1 MTSYPKDP
9 FNGNEV
15 GTSLFLTGGMG
26 PKISEKMDGYAKKA
40 GMSRRNFIKSSLGF
54 SAAMLAAN
62 EITGMKFFEVGEAE
76 AADVGAKNEA
86 IQVARASS
94 DFIVDVHTHVCT
106 RPGHY
111 QLGVNTT
118 ERGMWFVQL
127 LDDLGKA
134 FGLPNGTRDMNV
146 ENYGKLILQE
156 SDTTVG
162 IFNPFGFREDYGGQD
177 MIPMEYQV
185 GVRNNWPKSTLMLA
199 GGLTPNQG
207 LSETLDRLTQYVE
220 KYKISGLKLYTF
232 DATEKKGWWF
242 DDEKLAY
249 PIWEKCRKLGIKNI
263 GCHKG
268 IPFGQ
273 FYARYAHAE
282 DFDAAADDF
291 LDLNF
296 IAYHSA
302 WPYHNELA
310 ALKGFKPQRKNLYCE
325 VGSTFA
331 ATVTSRPLECAHVI
345 GTLLARPRSGLRAVG
360 HRLAAVGQPAMAD
373 RGVPQVPD
381 SRPAGRRPR
390 LSEDHR
396 RNPSQGLRRECS
408 AHLEH
413 RQAGR
418 RCRRKPRSW
427 RTRPVWPDR
436 QGCIF
441 DGADS
446 IAESALFS
454 PGKHKAGES
463 KCQPTNMHA
472 IPVASSTRR
481 ATGSM
486 IRVRSIARSASGDLR
501 KVLSAPSLNTRNHS
515 SPDRGQVRKAVGK
528 RRDRQGE
535 GTAEDL

>member
-1 MTSYPKDP
+1 MEFNVLQHFKGLAELGKDLGTDP
-9 FNGNEV
+9 FDGDQV
-15 GTSLFLTGGMG
+15 GTSLFMTGGMG
-26 PKISEKMDGYAKKA
+26 PQITKKMDESARKA
-40 GMSRRNFIKSSLGF
+40 GMSRRNFIRSSLGF

-62 EITGMKFFEVGEAE
+62 EVTGMKFFEINSAE
-76 AADVGAKNEA
+76 AADFDAKKEA
-86 IQVARASS
+86 IQVARAGSGE
-94 DFIVDVHTHVCT
+94 FIVDVHTHVCT

-162 IFNPFGFREDYGGQD
+162 IFNPFGFREDYGGKD

-185 GVRNNWPKSTLMLA
+185 GVRDRWPKSTLMLA

-207 LSETLDRLTQYVE
+207 LSVTLDRLAQYVDQ
-220 KYKISGLKLYTF
+220 YKISGLKLYTF
-232 DATEKKGWWF
+232 DSTKKKGWWF

-249 PIWEKCRKLGIKNI
+249 PIWEACRKHGIKNV

-302 WPYHNELA
+302 WPYHAELA

-331 ATVTSRPLECAHVI
+331 ATVTSRPLECAHVL
-345 GTLLARPRSGLRAVG
+345 GTLLRDLGPDYVLWGTDSLLWGNPQWQIEAFRNFQIPDQLVEG
-360 HRLAAVGQPAMAD
+360 HGYPKIT
-373 RGVPQVPD
+373 P
-381 SRPAGRRPR
+381 
-390 LSEDHR
+390 EI
-396 RNPSQGLRRECS
+396 
-408 AHLEH
+408 
-413 RQAGR
+413 
-418 RCRRKPRSW
+418 RRKVFGENAARIW
-427 RTRPVWPDR
+427 NIDKQAAMT
-436 QGCIF
+436 
-441 DGADS
+441 AK
-446 IAESALFS
+446 AEILAN
-454 PGKHKAGES
+454 K
-463 KCQPTNMHA
+463 TNYA
-472 IPVASSTRR
+472 
-481 ATGSM
+481 
-486 IRVRSIARSASGDLR
+486 
-501 KVLSAPSLNTRNHS
+501 
-515 SPDRGQVRKAVGK
+515 
-528 RRDRQGE
+528 
-535 GTAEDL
+535 